1 MVIFLGYGEAL
12 TCALARVDKLP
23 HTIYTNQNHKNH
35 TCRTKRTKKY
45 KFIFFSPFFFIGN
58 RSPMKRF
65 FHWVPFPNEAIF
77 HWGTSPNVI
86 GNRSPMRNSKKPVF
100 MRVYDFSVLYITIL
114 PFSTNLKFG
123 VQYGFQVK
131 NNVL

>member
-1 MVIFLGYGEAL
+1 MKDQRDSSLVITGLIFLHWVPFPNEA
-12 TCALARVDKLP
+12 
-23 HTIYTNQNHKNH
+23 I
-35 TCRTKRTKKY
+35 
-45 KFIFFSPFFFIGN
+45 
-58 RSPMKRF
+58 

-86 GNRSPMRNSKKPVF
+86 GYRSPMKNSKKPVF

-114 PFSTNLKFG
+114 PFLQIFEFG

>member
-1 MVIFLGYGEAL
+1 MIFLGYGEAL

-35 TCRTKRTKKY
+35 TCRTKRTKNISLS
-45 KFIFFSPFFFIGN
+45 FLVLFFHWEPFPNEAI
-58 RSPMKRF
+58 
-65 FHWVPFPNEAIF
+65 FHWVPSPNEAIF

-86 GNRSPMRNSKKPVF
+86 GYRSPMKNSKKPVF

-131 NNVL
+131 NHML